1 MIAGRTWTGR
11 RSSDSRQASR
21 QPVGVVSL
29 RRRTK
34 ASPGFALD
42 GVGRGREVALGR
54 QEVEANQQPAVL
66 ITEQPFSGH
75 PHVIAYRP
83 LRDFLLVP
91 VQLVALPV
99 QNGYRRSHGGRA
111 DGHKEAIS

>member
-11 RSSDSRQASR
+11 RSSDSRLASR
-21 QPVGVVSL
+21 QPVGVGGL

-34 ASPGFALD
+34 VSHRFTID

-66 ITEQPFSGH
+66 ITEQPFSSH
-75 PHVIAYRP
+75 PPVIAYRP
-83 LRDFLLVP
+83 RRDFLVP
-91 VQLVALPV
+91 VRLVALPV

-111 DGHKEAIS
+111 DGYKEAFS